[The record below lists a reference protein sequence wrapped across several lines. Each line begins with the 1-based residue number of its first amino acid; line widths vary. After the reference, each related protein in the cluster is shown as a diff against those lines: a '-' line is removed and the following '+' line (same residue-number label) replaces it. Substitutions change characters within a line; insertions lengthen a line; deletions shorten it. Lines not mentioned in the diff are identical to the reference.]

1 MKELEIK
8 IIIPTSRIQS
18 W

>member
-18 W
+18 